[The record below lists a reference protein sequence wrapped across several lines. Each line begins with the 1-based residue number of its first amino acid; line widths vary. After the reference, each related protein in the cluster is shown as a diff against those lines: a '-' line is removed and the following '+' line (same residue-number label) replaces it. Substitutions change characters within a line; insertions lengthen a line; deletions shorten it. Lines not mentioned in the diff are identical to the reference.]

1 MNITEGIWIALG
13 ALRANKLRTFLTL
26 LGNIVG
32 VTSVIAVVSI
42 VDGMNKYVREEL
54 AQEGSNVIRIK
65 RIDEFQVLTSLEKFL
80 DSLHNPRLT
89 TSDVE
94 YLREEGRMPSAEFIG
109 ASGGTSAKV
118 TYGKKYVDDAS
129 VSGRSPLY
137 HLISDYELA
146 AGRHFTELENYKSR
160 PVAIIG
166 WDLKEKLFGHEHPV
180 GRRIKLSG
188 KHLTV
193 LGVAKEKPGVLG
205 GNPNL
210 FVLVPLSTFHKLF
223 GTRRSISIPIKVA
236 TLDRVPDAIDEAT
249 AAMRLRHKLKPSEK
263 DDFVV
268 TTSERIL
275 DLWENVS
282 KSIFM
287 GLIFIASIALVVAG
301 VVIMNMMLVS
311 VTERTR
317 EVGIRKALG
326 ARRADIIWQFLVEAV
341 TLSTVGG
348 VIGIGIG
355 FALASIISVIT
366 PLPYAIEIWSVV
378 AGFLV
383 TVAVGVFFGLYPA
396 YKAASLHPVEALRYE

>member
-1 MNITEGIWIALG
+1 MNVTEGIWIALG

-42 VDGMNKYVREEL
+42 VDGMNRYVREEL
-54 AQEGSNVIRIK
+54 AQEGSNVVTVK
-65 RIDEFQVLTSLEKFL
+65 RIDEFQILTSLEKFL
-80 DSLHNPRLT
+80 ESLHNPRLNMA
-89 TSDVE
+89 DVA
-94 YLREEGRMPSAEFIG
+94 YLKEEGRVPSAEYID
-109 ASGGTSAKV
+109 ASLGTAARV
-118 TYGKKYVDDAS
+118 QLGKKYVDDAEIR
-129 VSGRSPLY
+129 GRTAYY
-137 HLISDYELA
+137 HLISDYELES
-146 AGRHFTELENYKSR
+146 GRHFTELEDYRSK

-166 WDLKEKLFGHEHPV
+166 WDLKDKLFGREDAV
-180 GRRIKLSG
+180 GKRIRIGG

-193 LGVAKEKPGVLG
+193 LGVAEKKPGVLG
-205 GNPNL
+205 GNPNIFAL
-210 FVLVPLSTFHKLF
+210 IPISTYEKMF
-223 GTRRSISIPIKVA
+223 GSRDSISIPMKVA
-236 TLDRVPDAIDEAT
+236 SLDGINDAIDEVT
-249 AAMRLRHKLKPSEK
+249 AAMRLRHRLKPDEK

-275 DLWENVS
+275 NLWENIS
-282 KSIFM
+282 KTIFQ
-287 GLIFIASIALVVAG
+287 GLIFIASIALVIAG

-326 ARRADIIWQFLVEAV
+326 AKRADIVWQFLVEAV
-341 TLSTVGG
+341 TLSSVGG
-348 VIGIGIG
+348 VIGIGVG
-355 FALASIISVIT
+355 FAIAAIVSLVS

-396 YKAASLHPVEALRYE
+396 YKAALLHPVEALRYE

>member
-54 AQEGSNVIRIK
+54 AQEGSNVISLK
-65 RIDEFQVLTSLEKFL
+65 RIDEFQILTSLEKFL
-80 DSLHNPRLT
+80 ESLHNPRLDLG
-89 TSDVE
+89 DVE
-94 YLREEGRMPSAEFIG
+94 YLREEGILPSAEYVG
-109 ASGGTSAKV
+109 ALARNSGRIQL
-118 TYGKKYVDDAS
+118 GKKYVDD
-129 VSGRSPLY
+129 VRIRGRSPNY
-137 HLISDYELA
+137 HLISDYELDS
-146 AGRHFTELENYKSR
+146 GRHFTDLEDRKSR

-166 WDLKEKLFGHEHPV
+166 WELAEKLFERESPI
-180 GRRIKLSG
+180 GRRVKLAG

-193 LGVAKEKPGVLG
+193 IGLAKEKPGVLG
-205 GNPNL
+205 NNPNIFIL
-210 FVLVPLSTFHKLF
+210 MPISTFQKIYGARESLE
-223 GTRRSISIPIKVA
+223 IPIKIKS
-236 TLDRVPDAIDEAT
+236 LEQVPDAIDEVT

-275 DLWENVS
+275 DLWENIS

-287 GLIFIASIALVVAG
+287 GLIGIASIALVVAG

-326 ARRADIIWQFLVEAV
+326 ARRADIVWQFLVEAV
-341 TLSTVGG
+341 TLSSVGG
-348 VIGIGIG
+348 IIGIGIG
-355 FALASIISVIT
+355 FAIASLISVVT

-378 AGFLV
+378 VGFLV

-396 YKAASLHPVEALRYE
+396 YKAALLHPVEALRYE

>member
-1 MNITEGIWIALG
+1 LNVTEGIWIALG

-54 AQEGSNVIRIK
+54 AQEGSNVLSLK
-65 RIDEFQVLTSLEKFL
+65 RIDEFQILTSLEKFL
-80 DSLHNPRLT
+80 ESLHNPRLT
-89 TSDVE
+89 MADVE
-94 YLREEGRMPSAEFIG
+94 FLRDGYVPSAEFIG
-109 ASGGTSAKV
+109 GTTSTTGKV
-118 TYGKKYVDDAS
+118 QFGRKYVDD
-129 VSGRSPLY
+129 VTISGRTADY

-146 AGRHFTELENYKSR
+146 EGRHFTDLENQKSR

-166 WDLKEKLFGHEHPV
+166 SDLAEKLFDRKSPV
-180 GRRIKLSG
+180 GKRIKLSG
-188 KHLTV
+188 KHITV

-205 GNPNL
+205 GNPNIFAL
-210 FVLVPLSTFHKLF
+210 MPIGTFHKIF
-223 GTRRSISIPIKVA
+223 GSRRSITIPIKTASLEEV
-236 TLDRVPDAIDEAT
+236 RQAIDET
-249 AAMRLRHKLKPSEK
+249 TLAMRIRHKLKPAEK
-263 DDFVV
+263 DDFVI
-268 TTSERIL
+268 TTSDRIL
-275 DLWENVS
+275 DLWDTIS
-282 KSIFM
+282 RSIFNA
-287 GLIFIASIALVVAG
+287 LIFIASIALVVAG

-317 EVGIRKALG
+317 EVGVRKALG

-355 FALASIISVIT
+355 FTLASLVSVIT
-366 PLPYAIEIWSVV
+366 PLPYAIEPWSVV
-378 AGFLV
+378 AGFVV

-396 YKAASLHPVEALRYE
+396 YKAARLDPVEALRYE

>member
-54 AQEGSNVIRIK
+54 AQEGSNVVSLK
-65 RIDEFQVLTSLEKFL
+65 RIDEFQILTSLEKFL
-80 DSLHNPRLT
+80 ESLHNPRLDMA
-89 TSDVE
+89 DVA
-94 YLREEGRMPSAEFIG
+94 YLSEEGTIPSAEQIG
-109 ASGGTSAKV
+109 AMARTSGQV
-118 TYGKKYVDDAS
+118 QLGKKYVDD
-129 VSGRSPLY
+129 VRISGRTALY
-137 HLISDYELA
+137 HMISDYELDS
-146 AGRHFTELENYKSR
+146 GRHFTELEDQKSR

-166 WDLKEKLFGHEHPV
+166 WDLAEKLFENEHPV
-180 GRRIKLSG
+180 GKRIKLAG

-205 GNPNL
+205 DNPNIFAL
-210 FVLVPLSTFHKLF
+210 LPINTYQKMF
-223 GTRRSISIPIKVA
+223 GSRESIVIPIKVVS
-236 TLDRVPDAIDEAT
+236 LDKVPDAIDEVT
-249 AAMRLRHKLKPSEK
+249 AAMRLRHRLKPSEK
-263 DDFVV
+263 DDFIV
-268 TTSERIL
+268 TTSARIL
-275 DLWENVS
+275 DLWANIS
-282 KSIFM
+282 KSIFFA
-287 GLIFIASIALVVAG
+287 LIGIASIALVVAG

-326 ARRADIIWQFLVEAV
+326 ARRADIVWQFLVEAV
-341 TLSTVGG
+341 TLSSVGG
-348 VIGIGIG
+348 IIGIGVG
-355 FALASIISVIT
+355 FAIAAIVSVVT

-378 AGFLV
+378 VGFLV

-396 YKAASLHPVEALRYE
+396 YKAALLHPVEALRYE

>member
-1 MNITEGIWIALG
+1 LNITEGIWIALG

-54 AQEGSNVIRIK
+54 AQEGSNVVSLK
-65 RIDEFQVLTSLEKFL
+65 RIDEFQILTSLEKFL
-80 DSLHNPRLT
+80 ESLHNPRLDLA
-89 TSDVE
+89 DVA
-94 YLREEGRMPSAEFIG
+94 YLSEEGVVPSAEFVG
-109 ASGGTSAKV
+109 ALARNSGRV
-118 TYGKKYVDDAS
+118 QLGKKYVDD
-129 VSGRSPLY
+129 VRIRGRSASY
-137 HLISDYELA
+137 HLISDYELNS
-146 AGRHFTELENYKSR
+146 GRHFTELEDQKSR

-166 WDLKEKLFGHEHPV
+166 WELAEKLFGRVNPV
-180 GRRIKLSG
+180 GKRVKLAG

-193 LGVAKEKPGVLG
+193 LGVAKEKAGVLG
-205 GNPNL
+205 NNPNIFAL
-210 FVLVPLSTFHKLF
+210 IPINTYQKMF
-223 GTRRSISIPIKVA
+223 GSRESLEIPIKVIS
-236 TLDRVPDAIDEAT
+236 LDGVPDAIDEVT

-263 DDFVV
+263 DDFIV

-275 DLWENVS
+275 DLWENIS
-282 KSIFM
+282 KSIFLA
-287 GLIFIASIALVVAG
+287 LIGIASIALVIAG

-326 ARRADIIWQFLVEAV
+326 ARRADIVWQFLIEAV
-341 TLSTVGG
+341 TLSSVGG
-348 VIGIGIG
+348 VIGIGFG
-355 FALASIISVIT
+355 FAIAAIVSVIT

-378 AGFLV
+378 VGFVV

-396 YKAASLHPVEALRYE
+396 YKAALLHPVEALRYE

>member
-1 MNITEGIWIALG
+1 MNVTEGIWIALG

-54 AQEGSNVIRIK
+54 AQEGSNVVTLR
-65 RIDEFQVLTSLEKFL
+65 RIDEFQILTSLEQFL
-80 DSLHNPRLT
+80 ESLHNPRLT
-89 TSDVE
+89 ITDVS
-94 YLREEGRMPSAEFIG
+94 YLREEGMIPSADFIG
-109 ASGGTSAKV
+109 ASTGTSARV
-118 TYGKKYVDDAS
+118 QFGRKYVNDVQIRGRTAS
-129 VSGRSPLY
+129 Y
-137 HLISDYELA
+137 YMISDYELET
-146 AGRHFTELENYKSR
+146 GRHFTELEDYKSR
-160 PVAIIG
+160 PVVILG
-166 WDLKEKLFGHEHPV
+166 WDIKDKLFGDEPAV
-180 GRRIKLSG
+180 GKRVRLAG
-188 KHLTV
+188 RHLTV
-193 LGVAKEKPGVLG
+193 LGVAKKKPGVLG
-205 GNPNL
+205 GNPNIYAL
-210 FVLVPLSTFHKLF
+210 IPISTYHKMF
-223 GTRRSISIPIKVA
+223 GTRESISIPIKVRS
-236 TLDRVPDAIDEAT
+236 LDAIPDAMDEVT

-268 TTSERIL
+268 TTTERIL
-275 DLWENVS
+275 DLWGNIS
-282 KSIFM
+282 RSIFR

-326 ARRADIIWQFLVEAV
+326 ARKADIVWQFLVEAV
-341 TLSTVGG
+341 TLSSVGG
-348 VIGIGIG
+348 VIGIGVG
-355 FALASIISVIT
+355 FTIASIISLVS

-396 YKAASLHPVEALRYE
+396 YKAALLHPVEALRYE